1 MDSIRVPSAQA
12 KQPKRKRD
20 DCSSGDDEDRVPSTR
35 MRLHDGVAKKLIS
48 VVDSA
53 GTGDLLESK
62 EMSKDEEEVVFA
74 LLALYESAEADKI
87 PRSPAMCHEHKV
99 VAAPISMNGVACADT
114 APLYVEGNIA
124 AEHHALVAAPHD
136 YSDVMELVEGEDAS
150 RVHNQLI
157 ALEVLT
163 KMRIMRELA

>member
-1 MDSIRVPSAQA
+1 
-12 KQPKRKRD
+12 
-20 DCSSGDDEDRVPSTR
+20 
-35 MRLHDGVAKKLIS
+35 MRLHDGVAKKLIP

-53 GTGDLLESK
+53 GTGDLLDSK
-62 EMSKDEEEVVFA
+62 EMSKDEDEVVLA
-74 LLALYESAEADKI
+74 LLALYESAEADGI

-99 VAAPISMNGVACADT
+99 VPAPISINGGACADT
-114 APLYVEGNIA
+114 APPYVQGNIA
-124 AEHHALVAAPHD
+124 AQHHALVVVPHD
-136 YSDVMELVEGEDAS
+136 YGDVMELVEGEDAS